1 MMSTTTMIETNIH
14 VDRLVEADAVGAL
27 GVAGGGP
34 TGAVILFAS
43 ATGVLTG
50 SAGAGAAVGVAA
62 GLCGRAAVRVWRT
75 PATTGGALAVSA
87 GALAVAAGTVAAGTV
102 AAGTAAAGAASVG
115 RSMTVSGGE
124 LTVASGASAAGA
136 TAGAAGGVL
145 TVSEGVLTVAAGA
158 AAAAEQCSEIM
169 FSSVTAMEFSALPLR
184 PVRLT
189 SWSTYALRSLLLVVI
204 LKILPVEFSA
214 TV

>member
-50 SAGAGAAVGVAA
+50 SAGAGAAAGVAA

-75 PATTGGALAVSA
+75 AGAAGGALAVSK
-87 GALAVAAGTVAAGTV
+87 GALAVAAGTAAADAV
-102 AAGTAAAGAASVG
+102 AAGAAGVG

-204 LKILPVEFSA
+204 LKILLVEFSA